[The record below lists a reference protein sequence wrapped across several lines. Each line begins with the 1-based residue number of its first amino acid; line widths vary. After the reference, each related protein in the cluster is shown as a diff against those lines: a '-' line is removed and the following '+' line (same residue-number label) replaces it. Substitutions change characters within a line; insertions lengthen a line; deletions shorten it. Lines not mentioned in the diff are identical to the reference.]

1 MRDGYVEVR
10 CVECGVSLG
19 YVVEDGHR
27 EWLCETCASE
37 GEVVAVNLPA
47 EDDDEKGTDDGV
59 SGSR

>member
-27 EWLCETCASE
+27 EWLCATCSGE
-37 GEVVAVNLPA
+37 GRVTAVNVPA
-47 EDDDEKGTDDGV
+47 DGDDEEGADDGV